1 LVGLTAV
8 ESTTQT
14 TMTQIEDSFDEKTL
28 REVLFGDRGV
38 EALLENVMNE
48 MMEAELTEHIGAE
61 PGEQTDD
68 RRGYRNGHYRRKL
81 TTRVGTLEL
90 EVPRD
95 REGTFQTELFER
107 YQRSEKALVLALMQM
122 VLQGVSTRR
131 VKEITTELCGREFS
145 RQTVSNLTERLG
157 EQVEAW
163 AERPLE
169 QEYPFLVAD
178 AMQIDVRRQGAV
190 RSTTAMI
197 VVGISEEGYRE
208 ILGFKIALRET
219 GESWKE
225 LFEDLKERGL
235 QNVEYAV
242 SDAHEG
248 LKKALRACFPGC
260 IWNRCQAHF
269 RRNVLDKTPS
279 GYRDRTCEVLDQ
291 ILEADSQQQAQQRLE
306 QSAEDLEEK
315 APSALDVLEEG
326 LFDATAVLAL
336 PEKYRRRLRTSNM
349 LERLIQEVR
358 RREKVIRIFPNED
371 SAWRLV
377 GALLAEKHEEW
388 STGRRYLTMDEFYE
402 WREEQTKELQKPGD
416 ERQSESP
423 NRTLQPA

>member
-1 LVGLTAV
+1 
-8 ESTTQT
+8 
-14 TMTQIEDSFDEKTL
+14 MTQIQVSFDEETL
-28 REVLFGDRGV
+28 REVLLGDRGAEV
-38 EALLENVMNE
+38 LLEKVMNQVLQAE
-48 MMEAELTEHIGAE
+48 MTEHLGAK

-68 RRGYRNGHYRRKL
+68 RRGYRNGSYERQL
-81 TTRVGTLEL
+81 TTRVGQLTL

-95 REGTFQTELFER
+95 REGTFRTELFER
-107 YQRSEKALVLALMQM
+107 YQHAQKSLRVEKALVTALMQM
-122 VLQGVSTRR
+122 VIQGVSTRR
-131 VKEITTELCGREFS
+131 VKKITTELCGREFS
-145 RQTVSNLTERLG
+145 RQTVSNLTERLD

-163 AERPLE
+163 AERSLG
-169 QEYPFLVAD
+169 EYPFLLAD
-178 AMQIDVRRQGAV
+178 AMQLKVRRQGAV

-225 LFEDLKERGL
+225 LFESLKERGL
-235 QNVEYAV
+235 QGVDLAV

-248 LKKALRACFPGC
+248 LETALRTCFPGC

-269 RRNVLDKTPS
+269 QRNVLDKTPS
-279 GYRDRTCEVLDQ
+279 DCHDQMKAFLDRV
-291 ILEADSQQQAQQRLE
+291 LEAESQQEALE
-306 QSAEDLEEK
+306 RFEEEADTLREE
-315 APSALDVLEEG
+315 APDAVETLQDG

-336 PEKYRRRLRTSNM
+336 PEKYHRWLRTTNM

-358 RREKVIRIFPNED
+358 RREKVIRIFPSKD

-388 STGRRYLTMDEFYE
+388 STSRRYLKTDEFYE
-402 WREEQTKELQKPGD
+402 WLDG
-416 ERQSESP
+416 QSEPEAKDIHSEST
-423 NRTLQPA
+423 NHTLQPA

>member
-1 LVGLTAV
+1 MPL
-8 ESTTQT
+8 
-14 TMTQIEDSFDEKTL
+14 QISFDEETL
-28 REVLFGDRGV
+28 REVLIGDRGV
-38 EALLENVMNE
+38 EVLLEKVMNKILQAE
-48 MMEAELTEHIGAE
+48 MTEHLRAT

-68 RRGYRNGHYRRKL
+68 RRGYRNGSYERTL
-81 TTRVGTLEL
+81 TTRIGQLKL

-95 REGTFQTELFER
+95 REGTFRTKLFER
-107 YQRSEKALVLALMQM
+107 YQRSEKALVTTLMQM

-131 VKEITTELCGREFS
+131 IKKITTELCGREFS
-145 RQTVSNLTERLG
+145 RQTVSNLTEGLS

-163 AERPLE
+163 SERSLRR
-169 QEYPFLVAD
+169 YPFLVAD
-178 AMQIDVRRQGAV
+178 AMQLKVRRQGAV

-235 QNVEYAV
+235 RGVEFAV

-248 LKKALRACFPGC
+248 LEKALRACFPGC

-279 GYRDRTCEVLDQ
+279 GCHDQMKALLDRVLK
-291 ILEADSQQQAQQRLE
+291 AGSQQEAVERFEEQADELR
-306 QSAEDLEEK
+306 EE
-315 APSALDVLEEG
+315 APDAVETLQDG
-326 LFDATAVLAL
+326 LFDTTAVLAL
-336 PEKYRRRLRTSNM
+336 PEKYHRWLRTTNM
-349 LERLIQEVR
+349 LERLIQEIR
-358 RREKVIRIFPNED
+358 RREKVIRIFPSKD

-388 STGRRYLTMDEFYE
+388 STSRRYLKTDEFYE
-402 WREEQTKELQKPGD
+402 WLD
-416 ERQSESP
+416 RQSERETTRTEATEIQSEP
-423 NRTLQPA
+423 TNRTLQPA

>member
-1 LVGLTAV
+1 
-8 ESTTQT
+8 
-14 TMTQIEDSFDEKTL
+14 MTQIEVPFDVETL
-28 REVLFGDRGV
+28 HEVLFGDKGV
-38 EALLENVMNE
+38 EVLLQNVMNE
-48 MMEAELTEHIGAE
+48 MLEAELTEHIGAR
-61 PGEQTDD
+61 PSEQTND

-95 REGTFQTELFER
+95 REGTFQTELFKR
-107 YQRSEKALVLALMQM
+107 YQRSEKALVTALMQM

-131 VKEITTELCGREFS
+131 VKKITTELCGREFS
-145 RQTVSNLTERLG
+145 RQTVSNLTERLDK
-157 EQVEAW
+157 QVQTW
-163 AERPLE
+163 AERSLV
-169 QEYPFLVAD
+169 EYPFLLAD
-178 AMQIDVRRQGAV
+178 AMQLKVRRQGAV

-219 GESWKE
+219 EESWKE

-235 QNVEYAV
+235 RGVEFAT

-248 LKKALRACFPGC
+248 LERALRACFPDC

-269 RRNVLDKTPS
+269 QRNVLDKTPS
-279 GYRDRTCEVLDQ
+279 DCHERMKELLDR
-291 ILEADSQQQAQQRLE
+291 ILEADSQQEAV
-306 QSAEDLEEK
+306 EEFEK
-315 APSALDVLEEG
+315 EADELREEAPDAVETLQDG

-336 PEKYRRRLRTSNM
+336 PEKYRKRLRTTNM

-358 RREKVIRIFPNED
+358 RREKVIRIFPNKN

-402 WREEQTKELQKPGD
+402 WRKEQSKKPTD
-416 ERQSESP
+416 EPQSESS

>member
-1 LVGLTAV
+1 
-8 ESTTQT
+8 
-14 TMTQIEDSFDEKTL
+14 MTQIEVSFDEKTL
-28 REVLFGDRGV
+28 REVLFGDKGV
-38 EALLENVMNE
+38 EVLLENVMNE
-48 MMEAELTEHIGAE
+48 IMEAELTEHIGAG
-61 PGEQTDD
+61 PSEQTSG
-68 RRGYRNGHYRRKL
+68 RCGYRNGHYQRKL

-95 REGTFQTELFER
+95 REGTFQTELFQR

-145 RQTVSNLTERLG
+145 RQTVSNLTEKLD

-163 AERPLE
+163 ASRPLE

-225 LFEDLKERGL
+225 LFEDLKDRGL
-235 QNVEYAV
+235 RRVELAT

-248 LKKALRACFPGC
+248 LEAALRSAFPGC
-260 IWNRCQAHF
+260 IWQRCQAHF
-269 RRNVLDKTPS
+269 RRNVLDKTPA
-279 GYRDRTCEVLDQ
+279 GYRDRMHELLDQ
-291 ILEADSQQQAQQRLE
+291 ILEADSQQQAQQRFE
-306 QSAEDLEEK
+306 QNAPDLEEK
-315 APSALDVLEEG
+315 APAALDVLEEG
-326 LFDATAVLAL
+326 LFEATAVLAL

-358 RREKVIRIFPNED
+358 RREKVIRIFPNKD
-371 SAWRLV
+371 SAWRLI

-402 WREEQTKELQKPGD
+402 WREEQVREPQKPAD
-416 ERQSESP
+416 ERHSESS

>member
-1 LVGLTAV
+1 
-8 ESTTQT
+8 
-14 TMTQIEDSFDEKTL
+14 MTQIEVPFDEKTL
-28 REVLFGDRGV
+28 HEVLFGDKGV
-38 EALLENVMNE
+38 EVLLERVMNE
-48 MMEAELTEHIGAE
+48 MMEAELTEHIGAG
-61 PGEQTDD
+61 PSEQTDD
-68 RRGYRNGHYRRKL
+68 RRGYRNGHYQRKL

-95 REGTFQTELFER
+95 REGTFQTKLFER

-122 VLQGVSTRR
+122 VIEGVSTRR

-169 QEYPFLVAD
+169 QEYPFLLAD

-219 GESWKE
+219 GESWEE
-225 LFEDLKERGL
+225 LFENLKERGL
-235 QNVEYAV
+235 QNVKYAV

-248 LKKALRACFPGC
+248 LKKALRSSFPGC

-279 GYRDRTCEVLDQ
+279 GYRDRMHELIDQ

-306 QSAEDLEEK
+306 RSAEDLEEK

-326 LFDATAVLAL
+326 LFDATSVLAL
-336 PEKYRRRLRTSNM
+336 PEKYRRRLQTSNM

-358 RREKVIRIFPNED
+358 RREKVIRIFPNKD

-402 WREEQTKELQKPGD
+402 WREEQTKESQKLAN
-416 ERQSESP
+416 ERQPESS

>member
-1 LVGLTAV
+1 
-8 ESTTQT
+8 
-14 TMTQIEDSFDEKTL
+14 MTQIQVSFDEETL
-28 REVLFGDRGV
+28 REVLLGDRGAEV
-38 EALLENVMNE
+38 LLEKVMNQVLQAE
-48 MMEAELTEHIGAE
+48 MTEHLGAK

-68 RRGYRNGHYRRKL
+68 RRGYRNGSYERQL
-81 TTRVGTLEL
+81 TTRVGQLTL

-95 REGTFQTELFER
+95 REGTFRTELFER
-107 YQRSEKALVLALMQM
+107 YQRSEKALVTALMQM
-122 VLQGVSTRR
+122 VIQGVSTRR
-131 VKEITTELCGREFS
+131 VKKITTELCGREFS
-145 RQTVSNLTERLG
+145 RQTVSNLTERLD

-163 AERPLE
+163 AERSLG
-169 QEYPFLVAD
+169 EYPFLLAD
-178 AMQIDVRRQGAV
+178 AMQLKVRRQGAV

-225 LFEDLKERGL
+225 LFESLKERGL
-235 QNVEYAV
+235 QGVDLAV

-248 LKKALRACFPGC
+248 LETALRTCFPGC

-269 RRNVLDKTPS
+269 QRNVLDKTPS
-279 GYRDRTCEVLDQ
+279 DCHDQMKAFLDRV
-291 ILEADSQQQAQQRLE
+291 LEAESQQEALE
-306 QSAEDLEEK
+306 RFEEEADTLREE
-315 APSALDVLEEG
+315 APDAVETLQDG

-336 PEKYRRRLRTSNM
+336 PEKYHRWLRTTNM

-358 RREKVIRIFPNED
+358 RREKVIRIFPSKD

-388 STGRRYLTMDEFYE
+388 STSRRYLKTDEFYE
-402 WREEQTKELQKPGD
+402 WLDG
-416 ERQSESP
+416 QSEPEAKDIHSEP
-423 NRTLQPA
+423 TNHALQPA

>member
-1 LVGLTAV
+1 
-8 ESTTQT
+8 
-14 TMTQIEDSFDEKTL
+14 MTQIEVPFDEKTL
-28 REVLFGDRGV
+28 HEVLFGDKGV
-38 EALLENVMNE
+38 EVLLERVMNE
-48 MMEAELTEHIGAE
+48 MMEAELSEHIGAS
-61 PGEQTDD
+61 PSEQTDD
-68 RRGYRNGHYRRKL
+68 RRGYRNGHYQRKL

-157 EQVEAW
+157 EQVQAW

-169 QEYPFLVAD
+169 EEYPFLVAD
-178 AMQIDVRRQGAV
+178 AMQINVRRQGAV

-225 LFEDLKERGL
+225 LFEDLKARGL
-235 QNVEYAV
+235 RRVELAT

-248 LKKALRACFPGC
+248 LEAALRSAFPGC
-260 IWNRCQAHF
+260 IW
-269 RRNVLDKTPS
+269 
-279 GYRDRTCEVLDQ
+279 
-291 ILEADSQQQAQQRLE
+291 QR
-306 QSAEDLEEK
+306 
-315 APSALDVLEEG
+315 
-326 LFDATAVLAL
+326 
-336 PEKYRRRLRTSNM
+336 
-349 LERLIQEVR
+349 
-358 RREKVIRIFPNED
+358 
-371 SAWRLV
+371 
-377 GALLAEKHEEW
+377 
-388 STGRRYLTMDEFYE
+388 
-402 WREEQTKELQKPGD
+402 
-416 ERQSESP
+416 
-423 NRTLQPA
+423 